1 MSESDSFMKTAV
13 LVLAPVLFAVTLAAE
28 QAPDRSHPPQPGP
41 PAPLRLPTIQ
51 KQKLSNGLPVWVV
64 ELHGVPVAQ
73 INLVVLSGTANDP
86 PGKYGVASLVAAMLE
101 EGAGSRSAL
110 EIADAV
116 DYLGADLGAV
126 TASDSSSVRLHVPV
140 TRLADALPIMADVA
154 LRPTFPNDELERQRQ
169 QRLTSLLQG
178 RDDPPTISS
187 VAFSRIL
194 YGKGH
199 RYGTPQ
205 MGTAETIKTLTS
217 EDLRRFYTGA
227 FRPENAVLLAVG
239 DITADKAMPLFEKS
253 FGAWK
258 ASGAAAS
265 EKLPATDEPPARQIY
280 LVDKP
285 GAPQS
290 QIRIGRIGVPRSTA
304 DFFPIQVLN
313 TILGGSFSSRLNN
326 NLREVHG
333 YAYGA
338 GSMFDMRA
346 AAGPFSAAAGVQTD
360 KTAEALKEFF
370 NELNAILKP
379 VPADELARAKNY
391 VALRFPSAFE
401 ATSDISRRL
410 EDALVYKL
418 PDDYFAKYVQNI
430 QGVAAADVQRVAQ
443 KYIKPDHLAV
453 VVVGDLKVIEPG
465 IRALNFGPITVMTI
479 DEVFG
484 PKP

>member
-1 MSESDSFMKTAV
+1 MQKPALLIVAMVAASVASFAQQ
-13 LVLAPVLFAVTLAAE
+13 P
-28 QAPDRSHPPQPGP
+28 PDRSHPPLPGP

-51 KQKLSNGLPVWVV
+51 KLKLSNGLPVWLV
-64 ELHGVPVAQ
+64 ELHEVPVAQ

-86 PGKYGVASLVAAMLE
+86 PGKYGVASLAAALLE

-116 DYLGADLGAV
+116 DYLGADLGAA
-126 TASDSSSVRLHVPV
+126 TTSDLSALRLHVPV
-140 TRLADALPIMADVA
+140 ARLADALPIMADVA
-154 LRPTFPNDELERQRQ
+154 LRPTFPTDELDRQRQ

-178 RDDPPTISS
+178 RDDPSTISS

-217 EDLRRFYTGA
+217 DDLRGFYTSA

-239 DITADKAMPLFEKS
+239 DITAEKAMPLFEKS

-265 EKLPATDEPPARQIY
+265 EHLPPTDEPPARQVF

-285 GAPQS
+285 GAAQS

-313 TILGGSFSSRLNN
+313 TILGGSFTSRLNN

-333 YAYGA
+333 YTYGA
-338 GSMFDMRA
+338 GSSFDMRGG
-346 AAGPFSAAAGVQTD
+346 AGPFYATAGVQTD
-360 KTAEALKEFF
+360 KTTDALKEFF
-370 NELNAILKP
+370 IELNAILKP
-379 VPADELARAKNY
+379 VPAEELARAKNY

-401 ATSDISRRL
+401 ATGDISRRL

-430 QGVAAADVQRVAQ
+430 QGVAGADVQRVAQ
-443 KYIKPDHLAV
+443 KYIRPDHLAV

-465 IRALNFGPITVMTI
+465 IRALNLGPIKVMTI

>member
-1 MSESDSFMKTAV
+1 MSKQIPFVVVAAICASIALTA
-13 LVLAPVLFAVTLAAE
+13 

-41 PAPLRLPTIQ
+41 PAPLHLPAIQ

-64 ELHGVPVAQ
+64 ELHKVPVAQ

-86 PGKYGVASLVAAMLE
+86 PGKYGVASLAAAMLE

-110 EIADAV
+110 EIADAI
-116 DYLGADLGAV
+116 DYLGADLG
-126 TASDSSSVRLHVPV
+126 TATTSDLSAVRLHVPV
-140 TRLADALPIMADVA
+140 ARLADALPIMADVA
-154 LRPTFPNDELERQRQ
+154 LRPTFPKDELDRQRQ

-178 RDDPPTISS
+178 RDDPPTISAI
-187 VAFSRIL
+187 AFSRIL

-199 RYGTPQ
+199 RYGTAQ

-217 EDLRRFYTGA
+217 DDLRAFYTSA

-265 EKLPATDEPPARQIY
+265 EKLPPIDEPPARQVY

-290 QIRIGRIGVPRSTA
+290 QIRIGRIGVPRSTS
-304 DFFPIQVLN
+304 DYFPIQVLN
-313 TILGGSFSSRLNN
+313 TVLGGSFTSRLNM

-338 GSMFDMRA
+338 SSAFDMRG
-346 AAGPFSAAAGVQTD
+346 AAGPFYAAAGVQTD

-379 VPADELARAKNY
+379 VPAEELSRAKNY

-401 ATSDISRRL
+401 TTGDISRRL
-410 EDALVYKL
+410 EDELVYKL
-418 PDDYFAKYVQNI
+418 SDDYFAKYVQNI
-430 QGVAAADVQRVAQ
+430 QAVTAADALRVAQ
-443 KYIKPDHLAV
+443 KYINPERVAV
-453 VVVGDLKVIEPG
+453 VVVGDLKTIEPG
-465 IRALNFGPITVMTI
+465 IRALNLGPIKVMTI

>member
-1 MSESDSFMKTAV
+1 MKRYPLLISAIAV
-13 LVLAPVLFAVTLAAE
+13 CASVAIVAQ
-28 QAPDRSHPPQPGP
+28 QAPDRSHPPQAGP

-51 KQKLSNGLPVWVV
+51 KQKLSNGLPVWIV
-64 ELHGVPVAQ
+64 ELHEVPVAQ

-86 PGKYGVASLVAAMLE
+86 PGKYGVANLAAAMLE

-116 DYLGADLGAV
+116 DYLGADLGAA
-126 TASDSSSVRLHVPV
+126 TTSDLSAVRLHVPV
-140 TRLADALPIMADVA
+140 ARLADALPIMADVA
-154 LRPTFPNDELERQRQ
+154 LRPTFPKDELDRQRQ

-217 EDLRRFYTGA
+217 DDLRGFYTSA

-239 DITADKAMPLFEKS
+239 DITADKAMPLLEKN

-258 ASGAAAS
+258 ASGAAAV
-265 EKLPATDEPPARQIY
+265 EKLPPTDEPPTRQVY
-280 LVDKP
+280 LIDKP
-285 GAPQS
+285 GAAQS

-304 DFFPIQVLN
+304 DYFPLQVLN
-313 TILGGSFSSRLNN
+313 TILGGSFTSRLNN

-333 YAYGA
+333 YTYGA
-338 GSMFDMRA
+338 ASTFDMRGS
-346 AAGPFSAAAGVQTD
+346 AGPFYATAGVQTD

-370 NELNAILKP
+370 IELNAILKP
-379 VPADELARAKNY
+379 VPAEELARARNY
-391 VALRFPSAFE
+391 VALRYPSAFE
-401 ATSDISRRL
+401 TTGDISRRL

-430 QGVAAADVQRVAQ
+430 QAATAADVQRVAQ

-453 VVVGDLKVIEPG
+453 VVVGDLKAIEPG
-465 IRALNFGPITVMTI
+465 IRAQNLGPIKVMTI